1 MKWLRSMS
9 TLGFELVEVYS
20 DESDEPVAT
29 FTEVDYEEGCEN
41 LWDEKGRPFPGGEV
55 CGGKVVSTG
64 GHHHYTNG
72 FDCYTMYLRCER
84 CGDYEVECV

>member
-1 MKWLRSMS
+1 MTTS
-9 TLGFELVEVYS
+9 GFELYEVFS
-20 DESDEPVAT
+20 DESEEPLTT
-29 FTEVDYEEGCEN
+29 FEYEEGCEN
-41 LWDEKGRPFPGGEV
+41 VWDENGNPYPNGEV

-72 FDCYTMYLRCER
+72 FDCYTMYLHCDK

>member
-1 MKWLRSMS
+1 M
-9 TLGFELVEVYS
+9 TFELVPEDTDFPVM
-20 DESDEPVAT
+20 DEEY
-29 FTEVDYEEGCEN
+29 YEEGCEQMF
-41 LWDEKGRPFPGGEV
+41 DADGKPFPDGEV

-64 GHHHYTNG
+64 GQHHYSNG